1 MRDGLKAMLQEKLMV
16 LLGVVHDTKENRS
29 LYLILVFLERINDGC
44 ELIEHLSI
52 KNVNSISYLT
62 RIDRTVV
69 KHCTLPLHRMDEGS
83 YIRARYNRYMV

>member
-29 LYLILVFLERINDGC
+29 LYLILVFLERINDRC

-52 KNVNSISYLT
+52 KNLNSISYLT
-62 RIDRTVV
+62 RIDRIAV